1 METKHRDNPSTGTD
15 YFGAHIPLMEYLGL
29 LPDHIE
35 PGLARTRLPWRVQL
49 TNSRGDVHGGTLMSV
64 LDFTLS
70 AAARADMEP
79 GVSMATIDMTTS
91 FFTPADG
98 DLVIEARCLK
108 RGRSIAF
115 CEGEIRNAGGEVVCK
130 ASGTFR
136 IVRPK
141 PGAGQPARVGTD

>member
-1 METKHRDNPSTGTD
+1 MDTMHRDTPALETD
-15 YFGAHIPLMEYLGL
+15 YFGAAIPLMEYLGL
-29 LPDHIE
+29 VPEHIE

-70 AAARADMEP
+70 ASARADLEA

-91 FFTPADG
+91 FFAPANG
-98 DLVIEARCLK
+98 ELFIEARCLK

-115 CEGEIRNAGGEVVCK
+115 CEGEIRNASDELVCK

-141 PGAGQPARVGTD
+141 PATAAQ

>member
-1 METKHRDNPSTGTD
+1 MHHDTPALTTD

-29 LPDHIE
+29 VPDHIE

-70 AAARADMEP
+70 ASARADLDP
-79 GVSMATIDMTTS
+79 GISMATIDMTTS
-91 FFTPADG
+91 FFSPANG

-115 CEGEIRNAGGEVVCK
+115 CEGEIRNAI
-130 ASGTFR
+130 SGTYCRCTGYNNLVKSIQTAAER
-136 IVRPK
+136 IAAAK
-141 PGAGQPARVGTD
+141 